1 MAKPDTKYL
10 KAIDVLRAEI
20 LGGKYSSA
28 HPFPSIMGVSR
39 RFAVSRPTAVKVF
52 DRLKAEGLVCTRAGA
67 GTFLTSG
74 ARSRLVG
81 LMIPGISYS
90 SEFFQPIVASL
101 LKAAHAADYT
111 VLMEGV
117 WSPDSAGNGREAV
130 EVAARFIKRKV
141 AGVIFQPLEYSENAS
156 AINARTLAAF
166 TRAGIPVVLLDG
178 DIVTAPARSR
188 YDLVSIDNVGA
199 GERLAAHLMD
209 CGARTIYFL
218 LRANWV
224 HNVRNRALGVRNA
237 VLANGLRWRPSNV
250 VLADPLDVE
259 AVRRVMARRPRPD
272 AFVCEN
278 DVLAARLLKTLTALG
293 HRVPQDVRL
302 AGFDD
307 VQIAR
312 LSSPALT
319 TIRQPCDLIART
331 AFDRLLSRIARP
343 QQEPLHL
350 VPAAELV
357 VRESTSATAGARG
370 PQNGNAR
377 APKGK
382 KT

>member
-1 MAKPDTKYL
+1 M
-10 KAIDVLRAEI
+10 
-20 LGGKYSSA
+20 
-28 HPFPSIMGVSR
+28 
-39 RFAVSRPTAVKVF
+39 
-52 DRLKAEGLVCTRAGA
+52 
-67 GTFLTSG
+67 
-74 ARSRLVG
+74 
-81 LMIPGISYS
+81 
-90 SEFFQPIVASL
+90 
-101 LKAAHAADYT
+101 
-111 VLMEGV
+111 
-117 WSPDSAGNGREAV
+117 
-130 EVAARFIKRKV
+130 
-141 AGVIFQPLEYSENAS
+141 
-156 AINARTLAAF
+156 
-166 TRAGIPVVLLDG
+166 DG

-209 CGARTIYFL
+209 CGAKAIHFL

-259 AVRRVMARRPRPD
+259 AVRRVMSRRPRPD

-357 VRESTSATAGARG
+357 VRESTSATAGAHG

>member
-1 MAKPDTKYL
+1 ML
-10 KAIDVLRAEI
+10 EQVL
-20 LGGKYSSA
+20 
-28 HPFPSIMGVSR
+28 
-39 RFAVSRPTAVKVF
+39 
-52 DRLKAEGLVCTRAGA
+52 
-67 GTFLTSG
+67 
-74 ARSRLVG
+74 
-81 LMIPGISYS
+81 
-90 SEFFQPIVASL
+90 FFQ
-101 LKAAHAADYT
+101 
-111 VLMEGV
+111 
-117 WSPDSAGNGREAV
+117 
-130 EVAARFIKRKV
+130 F
-141 AGVIFQPLEYSENAS
+141 
-156 AINARTLAAF
+156 
-166 TRAGIPVVLLDG
+166 
-178 DIVTAPARSR
+178 
-188 YDLVSIDNVGA
+188 
-199 GERLAAHLMD
+199 
-209 CGARTIYFL
+209 
-218 LRANWV
+218 
-224 HNVRNRALGVRNA
+224 
-237 VLANGLRWRPSNV
+237 
-250 VLADPLDVE
+250 LADPLDVE

-319 TIRQPCDLIART
+319 TIRQPCNLIART

-357 VRESTSATAGARG
+357 VRESTVAATGAHG

-382 KT
+382 KTWCAKRSSAELTE